1 MFRAILVD
9 VRQLHQAAKEEKKRK
24 QRYEPNTS
32 LRIRRPQF
40 AHSPLIPNHYTSGL
54 ENCQFLV
61 FVLHSL

>member
-24 QRYEPNTS
+24 QRYEPNTN

-40 AHSPLIPNHYTSGL
+40 AHSPHES
-54 ENCQFLV
+54 
-61 FVLHSL
+61 